1 MQTADQVLDAYFLD
15 SRCMLIEIAAVLDR
29 YDAALQRAG
38 APAGDSPAGDS
49 PPRLEKLYQSLAL
62 LADRKAGGNR
72 AEQLLRV
79 FSDPV
84 D

>member
-38 APAGDSPAGDS
+38 APAGDSP
-49 PPRLEKLYQSLAL
+49 PRLEKLYQSLAL
-62 LADRKAGGNR
+62 LTDRKAAANR

>member
-29 YDAALQRAG
+29 YEAALQRAG
-38 APAGDSPAGDS
+38 SPAGDS
-49 PPRLEKLYQSLAL
+49 PPRLEKLYQCLAL
-62 LADRKAGGNR
+62 LADPKAGGNR